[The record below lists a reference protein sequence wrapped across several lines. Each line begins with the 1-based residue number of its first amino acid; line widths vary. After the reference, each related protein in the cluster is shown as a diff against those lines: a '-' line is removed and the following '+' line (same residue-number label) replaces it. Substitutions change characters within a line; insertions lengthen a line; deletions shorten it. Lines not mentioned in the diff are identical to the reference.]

1 MKRIIALLLALVT
14 VCCFAACGEEKELSG
29 DRVLNSVKKIDVNER
44 EEEDES
50 ERDNTGVSASNLAD
64 STVKETVAS
73 ASEQLDDY
81 SWENSDGKKVFQYR
95 TEGIVFKNSFDYVSE
110 QIEKSAQSPKT
121 IKHIM
126 GAKKDVSGDE
136 KKNINNVAVY
146 KHILGENKDM
156 TADVYLNKQAANLN
170 FDPTVNPENG
180 FCGKADA
187 CSIINDVTS
196 DSDQPIQKII
206 AFKSADGNNMVFVII
221 TANTKENIENL
232 QKAFGAM

>member
-1 MKRIIALLLALVT
+1 MNPNVSDA
-14 VCCFAACGEEKELSG
+14 EKT
-29 DRVLNSVKKIDVNER
+29 D
-44 EEEDES
+44 EDEAP
-50 ERDNTGVSASNLAD
+50 EP
-64 STVKETVAS
+64 

-81 SWENSDGKKVFQYR
+81 SWVESEGKKIFQYR
-95 TEGIVFKNSFDYVSE
+95 TEGILFKNSFDYVSE
-110 QIEKSAQSPKT
+110 IIEKNAQSLKT

-136 KKNINNVAVY
+136 KKNINNVAIY

-156 TADVYLNKQAANLN
+156 TADEYLNKQAANLN

-187 CSIINDVTS
+187 CSIVNDAPS
-196 DSDQPIQKII
+196 DSEESSDQPVQKII

-232 QKAFGAM
+232 QKAFEAM